1 MKKILY
7 LLLAAMTLISVMS
20 VSGCAEETKTTAEE
34 HQVFERIISGDQ
46 IAEYIPFGAD
56 GLVAEYEYVDHIYH
70 YGDARA
76 WHTIFRTAYI
86 YDTVEAATKRFTSLK
101 RTYKD
106 DAMQVGNVL
115 LVNQDFVYDNKY
127 SSNDG
132 QKSYTDL
139 FDYMADYEYV
149 LVRADRG

>member
-1 MKKILY
+1 MKKIVY
-7 LLLAAMTLISVMS
+7 SLLAVVILVPLVAF
-20 VSGCAEETKTTAEE
+20 SGCTKETKTTAEE

-76 WHTIFRTAYI
+76 WHTVFRTAYI
-86 YDTVEAATKRFTSLK
+86 YDTVDAATKRFSSLK

-132 QKSYTDL
+132 QKSYIDL
-139 FDYMADYEYV
+139 IDYMADYGYIYV
-149 LVRADRG
+149 RGDRD

>member
-1 MKKILY
+1 MCKRIFSVIMCLGV
-7 LLLAAMTLISVMS
+7 ISALVL
-20 VSGCAEETKTTAEE
+20 SGCSSDTKSNSDYS
-34 HQVFERIISGDQ
+34 QVFERIISGDQ

-56 GLVAEYEYVDHIYH
+56 GLVAEYEYVEHIYH

-76 WHTIFRTAYI
+76 WQTLFRTAFI
-86 YDTVEAATKRFTSLK
+86 YDSVEAASKRFTSLK

-106 DAMQVGNVL
+106 DAVQVGNVL
-115 LVNQDFVYDNKY
+115 YVNQYFVYDNKY

-132 QKSYTDL
+132 QKSYDDL

-149 LVRADRG
+149 LIRAERD